1 MSPNLIEQQAQA
13 IINLSYNGEKR
24 KMLEEARNAIMA
36 EDAYHLLEDELNRSG
51 MTEDELREL

>member
-24 KMLEEARNAIMA
+24 KMLEILKNMKK
-36 EDAYHLLEDELNRSG
+36 HLKELQKENV
-51 MTEDELREL
+51 